1 MRKFLD
7 NSDPVARRE
16 TMRTFVILA
25 AALLTL
31 SLTATAQKNTPA
43 AKAVSTAAA
52 SPAPAPTAPAATPAS
67 ATAPAAP
74 AASAAAMPLTAED
87 LNALLDGYMP
97 YALHTGHITSA
108 GVAVVKHV
116 QIYT

>member
-1 MRKFLD
+1 MQKFLD

-52 SPAPAPTAPAATPAS
+52 STAPAPTAPAAAPAS

-74 AASAAAMPLTAED
+74 AASAAAMPLTAKD
-87 LNALLDGYMP
+87 LNAWLHRYTP
-97 YALHTGHITSA
+97 YPLHPAHIA
-108 GVAVVKHV
+108 AAVSP
-116 QIYT
+116 